1 MMGILS
7 WIVVGLVAGLLAR
20 AVVPGKQGMSIWMTL
35 LLGLA
40 GSLLGGFV
48 VALFSGGRMLSGFEP
63 SGLIGSILGAI
74 AVLLIAEWVFSRR
87 GRRTGR
93 HAGATA

>member
-1 MMGILS
+1 MGILS
-7 WIVVGLVAGLLAR
+7 WIIVGFVAGLLAR
-20 AVVPGKQGMSIWMTL
+20 AIIPGKQGMSIWMTL

-40 GSLLGGFV
+40 GSLVGGFI
-48 VALFSGGRMLSGFEP
+48 VALFTGGPTLSAFEP

-87 GRRTGR
+87 GRHGGGR
-93 HAGATA
+93 HARATA

>member
-1 MMGILS
+1 MGILS
-7 WIVVGLVAGLLAR
+7 WIVIGLVAGLLAR
-20 AVVPGKQGMSIWMTL
+20 AIVPGKQGMSIWMTL

-48 VALFSGGRMLSGFEP
+48 VAIFSRESLMAAFHP

-74 AVLLIAEWVFSRR
+74 AVLLLAEWFFSRR
-87 GRRTGR
+87 GRGR
-93 HAGATA
+93 QVRATA